1 MSEERPMIIR
11 RAAALV
17 LMFSLLGTPV
27 LASDPA
33 SAVKAP
39 VSSLALTADVS
50 SEGPDVPQV
59 DLRPALAPIQIGAPS
74 RGAVLPLLY
83 AGYAGLQAFD
93 ATTTLRGAKLGAQEA
108 NPLMSGLS
116 GNPAGMWALKAGLT
130 TASIV
135 ASEHLWKQ
143 HRRSEAIALM
153 VVANGIMAGVAA
165 RNAAVVSGLR

>member
-1 MSEERPMIIR
+1 MMIR

-17 LMFSLLGTPV
+17 VIVSLLGTPV
-27 LASDPA
+27 FASDA
-33 SAVKAP
+33 TSAAKAA
-39 VSSLALTADVS
+39 VSSPALAADVA
-50 SEGPDVPQV
+50 SEEPDVPQAGR
-59 DLRPALAPIQIGAPS
+59 LAALAPIQIGAPS

-83 AGYAGLQAFD
+83 ASYAGLQAFD
-93 ATTTLRGAKLGAQEA
+93 ATSTLRGVKLGAQEA

-130 TASIV
+130 AASIV

-143 HRRSEAIALM
+143 HRRGEAIALM

-165 RNAAVVSGLR
+165 RNAAVVNGLR